1 MNWRYIGGFEECEDD
16 DCKGIYRSDVDA
28 PKVRAI
34 EANSIF
40 SLQGSYELGSGFG
53 NSVVTLGINNILD
66 QAQAVI
72 FNGFLGRS
80 EARTYD
86 FLGRYMYLRL
96 SHSV

>member
-66 QAQAVI
+66 QAPAVI
-72 FNGFLGRS
+72 FNGFLGTS
-80 EARTYD
+80 DARTYD

-96 SHSV
+96 THSL